1 MKKSMDI
8 ILQRMHFQ
16 LQKSMLK
23 KMQRRNSEEDKEAE
37 KNNKMEKEKKAEADK
52 KGRRK

>member
-1 MKKSMDI
+1 MKKSMHI

-23 KMQRRNSEEDKEAE
+23 KMQRRNSAEDKEAE
-37 KNNKMEKEKKAEADK
+37 KNKMEKEKKAEADK